1 MDNRPIGVFDSGFG
15 GLTAVRALRRALP
28 EEDIV
33 FFADTG
39 RMPYGPRPVPQLRRM
54 AQQDLE
60 LVGSYGVKLILAA
73 CGTVSSNAPDVLRGY
88 PVPCI
93 GVLDAT
99 VRALADDEAQGP
111 IGLIATEATVRSGA
125 FARALREACPRREC
139 LSVACPDFVPL
150 IESGHHEA
158 ADPAVREA
166 VARYLRPLR
175 EAGVETLLLG
185 CTHYGLIAGAIRDYM
200 GEEIRLVEAS
210 ACAAEAVRAYLTE
223 HDLLGGGGSLR
234 CLTSGDPGV
243 FAAHAPFFLGAE
255 QPPQVEQCPVMEV

>member
-15 GLTAVRALRRALP
+15 GLTAVRALRRLLP

-39 RMPYGPRPVPQLRRM
+39 RMPYGPRPVEQLRRM
-54 AQQDLE
+54 ARQDLE
-60 LVGSYGVKLILAA
+60 LFGSFDVKLILAA
-73 CGTVSSNAPDVLRGY
+73 CGTVSSNAPDVLRSN

-99 VRALADDEAQGP
+99 VHALAADPARGP

-125 FARALREACPRREC
+125 FARALQEACPQRKC
-139 LSVACPDFVPL
+139 YSVACPDFVPL

-166 VARYLRPLR
+166 VEQYLRPLR
-175 EAGVETLLLG
+175 DTGVKSLLLG
-185 CTHYGLIAGAIRDYM
+185 CTHYGLIAGAIRAYM
-200 GEEIRLVEAS
+200 GEDIRLVEAS
-210 ACAAEAVRAYLTE
+210 ECAAQAVRAYLLE
-223 HDLLGGGGSLR
+223 NDLTGGNGTLR
-234 CLTSGDPGV
+234 CLTSGDPAV
-243 FAAHAPFFLGAE
+243 FSAHAPFFLGE
-255 QPPQVEQCPVMEV
+255 SRLPQVEQCPVMEV